1 MINRKMF
8 TMFILVII
16 SLAILLGMFFVV
28 IYQNSES
35 KTLVF
40 AFSTIVGATCLF
52 VLNMFF
58 ELRDSPH
65 KDVVQTQISIFHD
78 RPEVAPWLYPPSSK
92 GRIHLDKK
100 ASDWLANK
108 DPSIFKK
115 EPLRIKKDLLMYSLV
130 GFFLNEENDWKKT
143 SKSFVGLSKSFFRT
157 KEEQKGND
165 TFVSKES
172 FAKMLS
178 DSENVFANVTYNV
191 IVGGVFLPPKSK
203 LIINKN
209 VLHITN
215 PFCSISFSLEES
227 GAISY
232 CEPGSRV
239 AHAETM
245 DNGTH
250 KHETRYF
257 NINIDVLYKGLRSS
271 NKMTPEY
278 KRWIKRLVKNAHG
291 WFEMPPIKS

>member
-1 MINRKMF
+1 
-8 TMFILVII
+8 MFILVII
-16 SLAILLGMFFVV
+16 SLAILVGIFFVV

-40 AFSTIVGATCLF
+40 AFSAVVGATCLF

-78 RPEVAPWLYPPSSK
+78 RPEVAPWLYPSSSK
-92 GRIHLDKK
+92 GRILLDKK
-100 ASDWLANK
+100 ASDWLAK
-108 DPSIFKK
+108 KAPSIFKK
-115 EPLRIKKDLLMYSLV
+115 EPLRINEDMLMYSLV
-130 GFFLNEENDWKKT
+130 GFFLSEENDWKKT
-143 SKSFVGLSKSFFRT
+143 SKSFVGLSSSFFRT

-165 TFVSKES
+165 TFFSKEI

-178 DSENVFANVTYNV
+178 DSKNVFANVTYDV
-191 IVGGVFLPPKSK
+191 IVDGVFLPPKSK
-203 LIINKN
+203 LTINKN

-215 PFCSISFSLEES
+215 PFCSVFFSLEES
-227 GAISY
+227 GATSY

-239 AHAETM
+239 AHAATM
-245 DNGTH
+245 DNGTP

-257 NINIDVLYKGLRSS
+257 NINIDILYKGLRSS
-271 NKMTPEY
+271 NKVTPVY
-278 KRWIKRLVKNAHG
+278 KEWIKKLVKNAHC
-291 WFEMPPIKS
+291 WFEIPPTKS